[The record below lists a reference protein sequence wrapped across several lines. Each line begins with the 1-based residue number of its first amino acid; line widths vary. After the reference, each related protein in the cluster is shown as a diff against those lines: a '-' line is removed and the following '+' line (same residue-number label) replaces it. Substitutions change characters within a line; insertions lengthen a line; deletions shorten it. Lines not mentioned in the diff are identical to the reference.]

1 MKSRLNTIQ
10 PIVASVSAFAF
21 ATSAHAVDYTWD
33 GGTGNWNSGN
43 WSDGTNSGLTGPVSA
58 GNTAT
63 ITSGIVTA
71 NVGGPGNLDS
81 IIIGSGGQLN
91 LYNGDGGIYAYQGIS
106 NLNLQGGTLNG
117 GSGTYNAYGASFLGN
132 VTVSGTSAS
141 TITGA
146 SWFNVG
152 NNTYTVADVTGD
164 SATDLLVSTSLRG
177 PAGSP
182 DWTHTSASITKEGTG
197 TMEITSHSYFW
208 GGLTLNGGTLKVSGG
223 NGGYG
228 FFAGA
233 VNVNAGTTLEISSDG
248 TGLGWQG
255 GWKPASVNIN
265 GGTITTSGA
274 NHVWGISGGVN
285 LTGGTLQS
293 NNGVSAT
300 DGAQLEWNQTSVTTN
315 ASDTTSEIGGRIRIR
330 NDGGYTGISF
340 NVAEGDAA
348 TDLLVSA
355 AVTEAAGGMGISKSG
370 SGLMELSGTSNYTG
384 ATSVSAGT
392 LLVTGALGNTAVT
405 VDGGAFGGTGTIG
418 GALTI
423 NSGFFHVADLADS
436 LAVAGTVSLFAGFGV
451 DDLTGI
457 DWDSVGNGTYTLISG
472 TLGSGVFSG
481 LSNNSSGTAFSLGGG
496 RSAYFQEGS
505 LQLVVIPEP
514 GVALLGG
521 FGLLAMLR
529 RRRA

>member
-21 ATSAHAVDYTWD
+21 ATSAHAVDYTW
-33 GGTGNWNSGN
+33 GGGNGNWNSGN

-63 ITSGIVTA
+63 INSGVVTA

-152 NNTYTVADVTGD
+152 NNTYTVADVTGNA
-164 SATDLLVSTSLRG
+164 ATDLLVSTSLRG

-182 DWTHTSASITKEGTG
+182 DWTYTSASITKEGAG

-208 GGLTLNGGTLKVSGG
+208 GGLTLNGGTLKLSGG

-300 DGAQLEWNQTSVTTN
+300 DGAQLEWNHTSVTTN
-315 ASDTTSEIGGRIRIR
+315 ASDITSEIGGRIRIR
-330 NDGGYTGISF
+330 NDGGYSSIAFT
-340 NVAEGDAA
+340 VANGDAV

-418 GALTI
+418 GSLTI

-436 LAVAGTVSLFAGFGV
+436 LAVAGTVSLFAGFGI

-457 DWDSVGNGTYTLISG
+457 DWGSVGNGTYTLISG